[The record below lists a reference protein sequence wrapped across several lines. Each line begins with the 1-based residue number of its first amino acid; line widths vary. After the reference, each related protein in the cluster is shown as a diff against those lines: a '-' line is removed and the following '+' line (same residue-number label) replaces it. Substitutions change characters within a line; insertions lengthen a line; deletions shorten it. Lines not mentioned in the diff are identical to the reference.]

1 MTGELEQALN
11 DATDAFLAAT
21 LSAAERAVITAIQS
35 MFATAM
41 QQILDARAARAE
53 ASASARCGRPVRIG
67 EPEAQLT
74 ADPRAHRG
82 PLTAERASQRT
93 VAAPEL
99 QAALLCRIVTCVR
112 EHPGSTAPQLARF
125 LPLSAGRLRRHLHRL
140 AADGVIRVERR
151 LSDLF
156 GGQQLLT
163 YFAGDRN
170 ARTDAAPTVAAP
182 TDTRMGEAA

>member
-1 MTGELEQALN
+1 MTAELKQALN

-35 MFATAM
+35 TFATAM

-53 ASASARCGRPVRIG
+53 ASASARRGRLVGSG
-67 EPEAQLT
+67 EPEAQLA

-82 PLTAERASQRT
+82 ALTAERAPQRI
-93 VAAPEL
+93 AAPEL
-99 QAALLCRIVTCVR
+99 KAALLCRIVACVR
-112 EHPGSTAPQLARF
+112 EHPGSTVPQLARF

-151 LSDLF
+151 PSDLF

-170 ARTDAAPTVAAP
+170 ARTYAAPTVAAP
-182 TDTRMGEAA
+182 TDTRIGEAA